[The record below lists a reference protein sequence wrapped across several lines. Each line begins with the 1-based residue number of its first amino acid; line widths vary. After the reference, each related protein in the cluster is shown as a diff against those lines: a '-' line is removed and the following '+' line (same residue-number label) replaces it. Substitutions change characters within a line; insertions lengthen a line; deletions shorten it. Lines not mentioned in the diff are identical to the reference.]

1 MAGARRGPRTLGA
14 RSKKE
19 TVRSQRAEAE
29 MREGAKRYRAIY
41 DKTPVM
47 MYSVDRD
54 FRLLTANRFFH
65 DALGY
70 SRQEVV
76 WPKRPGFL
84 DRRLAAPREGGSRPA
99 DYQGR
104 LCEGRRDAGEAKER

>member
-41 DKTPVM
+41 DKIPIM

-104 LCEGRRDAGEAKER
+104 LCERRRDAGEAKER